1 MSNRTREAEP
11 EQTLVKGQIWETKAA
26 NIEVL
31 GVANGFVHYKVT
43 TSLGGRRVSAQISGL
58 EPMANYLLVNRARL
72 TDRNCLSPLINAN
85 RLSALIDAN
94 LNGRNRVSPLLEVN

>member
-1 MSNRTREAEP
+1 MSNRTKEAEQ

-43 TSLGGRRVSAQISGL
+43 TAVGGRRVSAQISGL
-58 EPMANYLLVNRARL
+58 EPMANYLMLNRARL
-72 TDRNCLSPLINAN
+72 AGEINRLSPLMNAN
-85 RLSALIDAN
+85 HKGC
-94 LNGRNRVSPLLEVN
+94 NGMTARNRCLTVSE